1 MDRVLKNKIQLQ
13 VFVSFVAS
21 CHHITI
27 VEIRLNGLTILLSF
41 PEVTCFARQH
51 LNRTSNLQP
60 LSPKP
65 SSVTSRQQLSAS
77 GAHMRSAGSCAPEK
91 CENK

>member
-1 MDRVLKNKIQLQ
+1 MD
-13 VFVSFVAS
+13 
-21 CHHITI
+21 HITI
-27 VEIRLNGLTILLSF
+27 VEVRLNDLTLLLSS
-41 PEVTCFARQH
+41 PEVTCFARQR
-51 LNRTSNLQP
+51 LNRTCNLQP

-77 GAHMRSAGSCAPEK
+77 GAHTSSAGSRAPEK